1 MSHPIKPILITV
13 SGSRAYGVH
22 TEHSDYDIKGVMV
35 PKDYESAYY
44 GLVGNINQNEYN
56 QDRCLELLEPYLPKE
71 EIAHYGEKGCEG
83 TLYEIRKFFRLIADC
98 NPNIMDVVFCDSFI
112 YKDNPVAKKILD
124 NRDKFV
130 TAKAKH
136 TYSGYAMSQLKR
148 IKSHRKWILEPPDNK
163 PKREDFGLP
172 AADIPQQVMD
182 QYMAMV
188 RKQLDTWEHDLSNL
202 EPSQIV
208 HIKTKLEE
216 TLLAMNIANSKFS
229 LAAHYLGI
237 GGANLDTLLKE
248 KEYQEAVRNYK
259 NYQNWKKN
267 RNPARA
273 ELEKKSGYDT
283 KHAMHLVRLLR
294 MGKEILLTGEVRVNR
309 TDIDADELLDIR
321 NGGYS
326 YEEIVERAEVMCAE
340 VDSIYRDKK
349 YIIPHSTN
357 VNEINDLL
365 IECVK
370 MSMEL

>member
-1 MSHPIKPILITV
+1 
-13 SGSRAYGVH
+13 
-22 TEHSDYDIKGVMV
+22 
-35 PKDYESAYY
+35 
-44 GLVGNINQNEYN
+44 
-56 QDRCLELLEPYLPKE
+56 
-71 EIAHYGEKGCEG
+71 
-83 TLYEIRKFFRLIADC
+83 
-98 NPNIMDVVFCDSFI
+98 
-112 YKDNPVAKKILD
+112 
-124 NRDKFV
+124 
-130 TAKAKH
+130 
-136 TYSGYAMSQLKR
+136 
-148 IKSHRKWILEPPDNK
+148 
-163 PKREDFGLP
+163 
-172 AADIPQQVMD
+172 
-182 QYMAMV
+182 MAMV